1 MRVTTLLKAATAR
14 SVIAAPLQQEAE
26 ASLHGRDVGLQFDG
40 MFVGTQRLVGKGF
53 RLEHNASV
61 IPRRRIFWIEL
72 HGVVQ
77 HLLRFFGLTLGGEC
91 GAEMEIRRLKVWV
104 QPQSFPKFAFGIGEP
119 RLLGE

>member
-1 MRVTTLLKAATAR
+1 M
-14 SVIAAPLQQEAE
+14 IAAPLQQEAE
-26 ASLHGRDVGLQFDG
+26 ASLHGCDIGLQFDG

-53 RLEHNASV
+53 CLEHNASV

-72 HGVVQ
+72 HRAIQ
-77 HLLRFFGLTLGGEC
+77 HLLRFFRLTLGGEC

-104 QPQSFPKFAFGIGEP
+104 QSQSFPEFAFGIGEL